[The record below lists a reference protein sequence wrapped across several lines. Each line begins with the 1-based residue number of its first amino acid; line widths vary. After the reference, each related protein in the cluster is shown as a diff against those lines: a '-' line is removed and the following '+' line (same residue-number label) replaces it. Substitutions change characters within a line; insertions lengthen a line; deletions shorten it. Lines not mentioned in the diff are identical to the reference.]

1 MRRIERTAA
10 RSVAAAALAGALAG
24 CAIAP
29 PSAPPPVR
37 DLTPPPGPTVSG
49 AGRDGSSPRPAASGP
64 ERSRVSGTGPARR
77 GSSGADAADGDGR
90 AGAAA
95 ASLRPGGHAPAPQV
109 VPDPGERRREG
120 ESVAVAALLDGARA
134 AEEAGQY
141 GRAAASLERALK
153 VAPRNPRLWHRLAVI
168 RYRQGR
174 LAAAESLALRS
185 LSLASSD
192 PGLDARNWRVVAA
205 VRQARGDR
213 AGAEDAFRRANLR

>member
-1 MRRIERTAA
+1 MRPTGTGGPGRR
-10 RSVAAAALAGALAG
+10 
-24 CAIAP
+24 
-29 PSAPPPVR
+29 PPPF
-37 DLTPPPGPTVSG
+37 
-49 AGRDGSSPRPAASGP
+49 
-64 ERSRVSGTGPARR
+64 
-77 GSSGADAADGDGR
+77 GR
-90 AGAAA
+90 AAM
-95 ASLRPGGHAPAPQV
+95 APAPQV

-213 AGAEDAFRRANLR
+213 AGAEDAFRRASLR